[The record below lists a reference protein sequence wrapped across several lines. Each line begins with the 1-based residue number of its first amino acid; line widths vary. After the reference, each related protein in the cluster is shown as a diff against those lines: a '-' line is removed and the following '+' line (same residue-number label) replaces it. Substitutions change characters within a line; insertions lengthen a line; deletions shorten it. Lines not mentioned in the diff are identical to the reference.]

1 MFTNEF
7 ILERNPTSVIFV
19 ASIFPTQGLFPSTGE
34 FTYNGDSCY
43 IHFDVMI
50 TGELTASRSH
60 TGKVRILFSV
70 HHESA
75 WGMEVVL
82 CLFLS
87 VALDG
92 DSSVL

>member
-1 MFTNEF
+1 LFTNEL
-7 ILERNPTSVIFV
+7 ILERNLTSVIFV

-50 TGELTASRSH
+50 TSELTASLSH
-60 TGKVRILFSV
+60 AGKVRILLSV
-70 HHESA
+70 HHENT

-82 CLFLS
+82 YIFLS

-92 DSSVL
+92 D